1 MHRKL
6 APNNVPGSKKL
17 GLRRVQ
23 RPRPLKERGG
33 PFSSLLKTRH
43 GRFNGLLGRLRPNA
57 ESDCVVGVDECE
69 AFSITLATQI
79 ERVTF
84 ITIDMNH
91 LTRFKADP
99 YASW

>member
-33 PFSSLLKTRH
+33 QFSSLSKTRY
-43 GRFNGLLGRLRPNA
+43 GRSNGLLNGLLGWLRRDA
-57 ESDCVVGVDECE
+57 ESDCVVGVDERE
-69 AFSITLATQI
+69 AFSITPATEI
-79 ERVTF
+79 E
-84 ITIDMNH
+84 
-91 LTRFKADP
+91 
-99 YASW
+99 